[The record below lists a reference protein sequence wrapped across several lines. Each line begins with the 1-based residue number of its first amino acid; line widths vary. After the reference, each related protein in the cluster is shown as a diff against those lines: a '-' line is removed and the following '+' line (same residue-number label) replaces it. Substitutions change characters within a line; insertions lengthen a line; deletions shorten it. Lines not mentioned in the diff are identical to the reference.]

1 MIISYSEL
9 FKFQTCKRQYQYSFG
24 LGLRPIEES
33 GPISIGTSGHKLL
46 QVLYELLREGKD
58 KEEALATVTRK
69 AKELSAIDGTGLVD
83 FNMLKAWTLVENYIR
98 DTDFTTEVELVE
110 NRFLVPITSITSE
123 KEIETYGLYGLSDV
137 QIGFTPDL
145 VCKRKGDKLDIEDA
159 KFVARAWS
167 KSKLNR
173 YAQLKLYQIFL
184 KRMGYDI
191 SRTVLRFFNTTTGDI
206 TTRAYTLT
214 PAEEQNLIYDFAM
227 GAMELVKFKT
237 YSDPALVNSAPR
249 TMNYTACQFCAFE
262 FPCSLEAEGKD
273 ASKTLENL
281 YKKSEY
287 NYAD

>member
-24 LGLRPIEES
+24 LGLRPLEES
-33 GPISIGTSGHKLL
+33 GPIALGSAGHKLL
-46 QVLYELLREGKD
+46 QVLYELLREGKT

-69 AKELSAIDGTGLVD
+69 AKEFSAIEGTGLVD

-98 DTDFTTEVELVE
+98 DTDFTNEVELVE
-110 NRFLVPITSITSE
+110 NRFLIPINSIISE
-123 KEIETYGLYGLSDV
+123 EEAGMHANELDDV
-137 QIGFTPDL
+137 QVGFTPDL
-145 VCKRKGDKLDIEDA
+145 VCKRKGNKLDIEDA

-206 TTRAYTLT
+206 STRAYTLT
-214 PAEEQNLIYDFAM
+214 PAEEENLIYDFVQ
-227 GAMELVKFKT
+227 GAAELVQFKR

-281 YKKSEY
+281 YKKNDYDYSS
-287 NYAD
+287 

>member
-33 GPISIGTSGHKLL
+33 GPIATGSAGHKLL
-46 QVLYELLREGKD
+46 QVLYELLREGVD
-58 KEEALATVTRK
+58 KEKALVTVTRK
-69 AKELSAIDGTGLVD
+69 AKELSTIAGTGLVD

-98 DTDFTTEVELVE
+98 ETDFVNEVELVE
-110 NRFLVPITSITSE
+110 NRFLVPIEVILSD
-123 KEIETYGLYGLSDV
+123 IEVDRFNLNDV

-159 KFVARAWS
+159 KFVGRAWS

-173 YAQLKLYQIFL
+173 YPQLKLYQIFL

-191 SRTVLRFFNTTTGDI
+191 SRTVLRFFNTTTGEI
-206 TTRAYTLT
+206 TTRPYILGV
-214 PAEEQNLIYDFAM
+214 AEEENLIKDFID
-227 GAMELVKFKT
+227 GVIDLVQFKGLPD
-237 YSDPALVNSAPR
+237 SVKVQAPR

-287 NYAD
+287 DYNN